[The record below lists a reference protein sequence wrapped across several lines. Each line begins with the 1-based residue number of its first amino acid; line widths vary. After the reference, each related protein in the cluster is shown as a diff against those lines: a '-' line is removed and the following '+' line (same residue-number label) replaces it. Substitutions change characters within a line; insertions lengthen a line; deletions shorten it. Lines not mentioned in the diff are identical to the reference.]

1 MIEAADGIGTVACL
15 GWSPWSDHIPKTCSA
30 PIFPFPPQIPA
41 CSSERTP
48 FLISLMPR
56 WEYRCPT
63 RSRSW
68 PEALYKCLGRLF
80 SSRHLILVIFSCTF
94 PPVWEL
100 GLRSVSTAPYSDP
113 QDSCPESPRACHRP
127 FFVVAWQRKKL
138 LWFFCQKSSA
148 LFPYAQTSLTDLLC
162 SVLSRT
168 NNSDHFTCFQIWRS
182 GFRDPL
188 SAMPPWFTA
197 FQTAPSAVHLIICVS
212 PDSQQRG
219 LSVES

>member
-1 MIEAADGIGTVACL
+1 MHVSSCVGALASFGLHCAIF
-15 GWSPWSDHIPKTCSA
+15 W
-30 PIFPFPPQIPA
+30 PI
-41 CSSERTP
+41 R
-48 FLISLMPR
+48 FLS
-56 WEYRCPT
+56 
-63 RSRSW
+63 
-68 PEALYKCLGRLF
+68 
-80 SSRHLILVIFSCTF
+80 
-94 PPVWEL
+94 
-100 GLRSVSTAPYSDP
+100 
-113 QDSCPESPRACHRP
+113 SPRACHRP

-148 LFPYAQTSLTDLLC
+148 LFSYAQTSLTDLFC

-182 GFRDPL
+182 GFRDSL

-197 FQTAPSAVHLIICVS
+197 FQTVPSAGYQHIPGNWRMPTRCRILCPGFPDISQLFCTFTVTSCLWAPFHLTAPSAVHLIICVS